1 MLSVNETLYPYH
13 EAIGLKQYNTNKP
26 AKYGVSV
33 IQQPRIHITP
43 YHRLVSLTLAKVL
56 LLNTMELVPTLTP
69 SIQLT
74 SFPITVASRVT
85 IFRLTG
91 TLPSCLWQNGLW
103 RKSSRLWVLWDMIER
118 EYQRSWNPST
128 IEKKS
133 KSFMSTMR
141 RKTWCLCHTLTRR
154 SRVRRMPLSLR
165 LCRQGQGH
173 QWSTNETACTCN
185 VWSRWSWYCWSLV
198 NRSFNQN
205 QVKEMAFERICVC
218 IGYMQNQC

>member
-1 MLSVNETLYPYH
+1 MLSVNETLYLYH

-103 RKSSRLWVLWDMIER
+103 RKSSRLWVL
-118 EYQRSWNPST
+118 
-128 IEKKS
+128 
-133 KSFMSTMR
+133 
-141 RKTWCLCHTLTRR
+141 
-154 SRVRRMPLSLR
+154 
-165 LCRQGQGH
+165 
-173 QWSTNETACTCN
+173 
-185 VWSRWSWYCWSLV
+185 
-198 NRSFNQN
+198 
-205 QVKEMAFERICVC
+205 
-218 IGYMQNQC
+218 